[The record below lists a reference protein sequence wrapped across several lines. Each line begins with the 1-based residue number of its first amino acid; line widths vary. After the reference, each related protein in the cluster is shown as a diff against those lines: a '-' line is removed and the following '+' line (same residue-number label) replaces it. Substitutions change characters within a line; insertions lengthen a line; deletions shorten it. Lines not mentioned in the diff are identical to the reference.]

1 VKRCTSAPAS
11 WFLEQFYIYI
21 FFRVVVGH
29 RSHRY
34 ASLLCLEIRKFIL
47 QDCFENQLVG
57 TLVANCGEFANTF
70 FMDYSIS
77 RESEA
82 REEAFLNGSS
92 KSSVTI
98 AIL

>member
-1 VKRCTSAPAS
+1 MHQQVDFLNNLTSI
-11 WFLEQFYIYI
+11 F

-77 RESEA
+77 RENEA
-82 REEAFLNGSS
+82 REEAFLNELS

-98 AIL
+98 AIF